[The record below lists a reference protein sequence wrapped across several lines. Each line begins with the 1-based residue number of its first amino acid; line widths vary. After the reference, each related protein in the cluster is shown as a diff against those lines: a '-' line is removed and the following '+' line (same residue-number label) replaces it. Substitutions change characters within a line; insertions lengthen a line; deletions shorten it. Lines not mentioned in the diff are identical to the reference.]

1 MIICLSP
8 WAVFGC
14 AVFGCAVLA
23 LLSLAVLSSL
33 CCISAFQLGPIEL
46 SRVFT
51 WGEGKGK
58 TIYMCRFLIWQIGSS
73 PSKVSNWGKEIM
85 DSVLTLRLIAAIFV
99 VIGVVLMFFETGLA
113 IEQ

>member
-8 WAVFGC
+8 GEL
-14 AVFGCAVLA
+14 FGCAVLA

-58 TIYMCRFLIWQIGSS
+58 TIYMCSFYIWQIGS
-73 PSKVSNWGKEIM
+73 PP
-85 DSVLTLRLIAAIFV
+85 
-99 VIGVVLMFFETGLA
+99 FEGIQLG
-113 IEQ
+113 